1 MIGSKM
7 NESINIINLII
18 SGIDLFFDSFSITLI
33 SMKNPSKIELTKQ
46 MKKEKLNT
54 KTPKTKTRIKY
65 TSILIKKHRI
75 LVMPV
80 LVGTLNS
87 QM

>member
-1 MIGSKM
+1 
-7 NESINIINLII
+7 
-18 SGIDLFFDSFSITLI
+18 
-33 SMKNPSKIELTKQ
+33 MKNPNKNELTKH
-46 MKKEKLNT
+46 MKREKVST
-54 KTPKTKTRIKY
+54 KSPKTKTRIKY